1 MKEKYE
7 QHTAEK
13 QKVRALKNESK
24 EAAKVDKTKAVLIF
38 DLQQVIYLPRTN
50 ESAVFYMRR
59 LSVFNFTVYDITT
72 KECFCYTWDETIA
85 KRGACEI
92 ASCLKKLLQEY
103 DNKGFETI
111 EFYSDGCAGQN
122 KNSIEAA
129 MFIHFLKTSTKIK
142 CIHLNFFATNHGQSE
157 GDSAHSAIGYAI
169 SHAGD
174 LFVPSQLTPIIHL
187 ARRKQPYKV
196 VLMEM
201 RDFFNFKNLAK
212 EIRILTVR
220 KDNESTDPVA
230 WPAMVQW
237 RFLKDHPQTMYFK
250 TSHLH
255 TSYRS
260 LPLPSRR
267 IL

>member
-59 LSVFNFTVYDITT
+59 LSIFNFTVYDITT

-103 DNKGFETI
+103 DNKVLRQ
-111 EFYSDGCAGQN
+111 S
-122 KNSIEAA
+122 NSILMDA
-129 MFIHFLKTSTKIK
+129 LVKIK
-142 CIHLNFFATNHGQSE
+142 IVLWLPCSF
-157 GDSAHSAIGYAI
+157 I
-169 SHAGD
+169 S
-174 LFVPSQLTPIIHL
+174 
-187 ARRKQPYKV
+187 
-196 VLMEM
+196 
-201 RDFFNFKNLAK
+201 
-212 EIRILTVR
+212 
-220 KDNESTDPVA
+220 
-230 WPAMVQW
+230 
-237 RFLKDHPQTMYFK
+237 
-250 TSHLH
+250 
-255 TSYRS
+255 
-260 LPLPSRR
+260 
-267 IL
+267 